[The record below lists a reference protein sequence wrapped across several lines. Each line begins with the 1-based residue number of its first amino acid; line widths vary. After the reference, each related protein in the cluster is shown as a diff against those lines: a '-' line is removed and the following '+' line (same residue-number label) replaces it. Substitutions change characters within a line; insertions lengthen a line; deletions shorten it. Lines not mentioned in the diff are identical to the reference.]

1 MDNNFWK
8 NKNVLITGHTG
19 FKGSWLT
26 LWLLMLGARVN
37 GYSLEVSNKEKFY
50 KDLFLEKNQNLKN
63 LPGILNHNEGDI
75 NNFDC
80 LKKFVENVKP
90 EIVFHL
96 AAEPLVIDSYK
107 DPLKTWNTNVL
118 GSLNLLE
125 CLKNIDNACSA
136 VFITTDKVYK
146 NKEWFYGYRE
156 NDELGGRDPY
166 SASKAAMEIA
176 ISSYRESFCGYHNYQ
191 NPNLLIATARAG
203 NVIGGG
209 DWAKDRLV
217 PDIVRSLS
225 LHKNILL
232 RNPKSIRPWQ
242 HVLDPLYGYLCL
254 AKKLFECQL
263 NKKED
268 KKLYAS
274 AFNFGPNIS
283 SSKTV
288 EELVRKFLI
297 LWPGCYE
304 IDNCISEYHEAN
316 TLNLISDKAF
326 KYLGWRANWDF
337 EKTIKKTADWY
348 FEVDKGACP
357 FIKCSE
363 NIREYNNE
371 TF

>member
-1 MDNNFWK
+1 MNNNFWQ

-37 GYSLEVSNKEKFY
+37 GFSLEVNNENKFY
-50 KDLFLEKNQNLKN
+50 KDLFFDKNQNLQN
-63 LPGILNHNEGDI
+63 LSGILNHHEGDI
-75 NNFDC
+75 NNFNS
-80 LKKFVENVKP
+80 LKKFVENVNP

-96 AAEPLVIDSYK
+96 AAEPLVINSYK

-125 CLKNIDNACSA
+125 CLKGIDNVCSA

-176 ISSYRESFCGYHNYQ
+176 ISSYRESFCGDHSYQ

-217 PDIVRSLS
+217 PDIVRSLFS
-225 LHKNILL
+225 KKNVLL

-254 AKKLFECQL
+254 AKKLYKCQL
-263 NKKED
+263 NNKDD

-297 LWPGCYE
+297 YWEGDYE
-304 IDNCISEYHEAN
+304 IDNGIPEYYEAN

-326 KYLGWRANWDF
+326 KYLDWQAKWDF
-337 EKTIKKTADWY
+337 EETIKKTADWY
-348 FEVDKGACP
+348 FDVNKGVSP
-357 FIKCSE
+357 FIKCLE
-363 NIREYNNE
+363 NIRAYNNK

>member
-1 MDNNFWK
+1 MNNNFWHK
-8 NKNVLITGHTG
+8 KNVLITGHTG

-26 LWLLMLGARVN
+26 LWLLMLGAKVN
-37 GYSLEVSNKEKFY
+37 GYSLELNNEQKFF
-50 KDLFLEKNQNLKN
+50 KNLFLENNQNLKN
-63 LPGILNHNEGDI
+63 LSGNLNHHEGDI
-75 NNFDC
+75 NNFNS
-80 LKKFVENVKP
+80 LKKFVDNVNP

-96 AAEPLVIDSYK
+96 AAEPLVINSYK
-107 DPLKTWNTNVL
+107 DPLKTWNTNVM

-125 CLKNIDNACSA
+125 CLKSLNKACSA

-156 NDELGGRDPY
+156 NDELGGLDPY
-166 SASKAAMEIA
+166 SASKSAMEIA
-176 ISSYRESFCGYHNYQ
+176 ISSYRESFCGNHNYQ

-225 LHKNILL
+225 LQKNILL
-232 RNPKSIRPWQ
+232 RNPNSIRPWQ
-242 HVLDPLYGYLCL
+242 HVLDPLCGYLCL
-254 AKKLFECQL
+254 AKKLYECQF

-268 KKLYAS
+268 KQLYAS

-288 EELVRKFLI
+288 EDLVREFLI
-297 LWPGCYE
+297 SWDGGYE
-304 IDNCISEYHEAN
+304 IYNGISEYHEAN
-316 TLNLISDKAF
+316 TLNLISDKAI
-326 KYLGWRANWDF
+326 KYLGWRAKWDF
-337 EKTIKKTADWY
+337 QKTIKKTADWY
-348 FEVDKGACP
+348 FEVNKGASP

-363 NIREYNNE
+363 NIKEYNNE
-371 TF
+371 NF

>member
-1 MDNNFWK
+1 MNNNFWQEK
-8 NKNVLITGHTG
+8 NILITGHTG

-37 GYSLEVSNKEKFY
+37 GFSLEVNNEQKLYKE
-50 KDLFLEKNQNLKN
+50 LFLENSKN
-63 LPGILNHNEGDI
+63 LENLSGTLNHHEGDI
-75 NNFDC
+75 NNFYS
-80 LKKFVENVKP
+80 LKNFIQDVKP

-107 DPLKTWNTNVL
+107 SPLKTWNTNVI

-125 CLKNIDNACSA
+125 SLKNIDNACSA
-136 VFITTDKVYK
+136 IFITTDKVYK

-176 ISSYRESFCGYHNYQ
+176 ISSYRESFCGNYKYQ
-191 NPNLLIATARAG
+191 NPNLLIASARAG

-209 DWAKDRLV
+209 DWAQDRLV

-225 LHKNILL
+225 LQKNVLL

-242 HVLDPLYGYLCL
+242 HVLDPLCGYLCL
-254 AKKLFECQL
+254 AKKLYQCQL

-268 KKLYAS
+268 KKIYAS
-274 AFNFGPNIS
+274 SFNFGPNIS

-297 LWPGCYE
+297 FWDGDYK
-304 IDNCISEYHEAN
+304 IDTGISEYYEAN
-316 TLNLISDKAF
+316 TLNLISDKAI
-326 KYLGWRANWDF
+326 KYLGWRAKWDF
-337 EKTIKKTADWY
+337 EKTIKRTADWY
-348 FEVDKGACP
+348 SEVNKGASP

-363 NIREYNNE
+363 NIREYSNE